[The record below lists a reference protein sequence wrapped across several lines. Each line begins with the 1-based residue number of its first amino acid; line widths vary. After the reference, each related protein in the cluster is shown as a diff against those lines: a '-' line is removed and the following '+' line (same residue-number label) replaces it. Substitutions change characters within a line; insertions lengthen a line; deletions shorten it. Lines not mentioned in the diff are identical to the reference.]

1 MAAAQSREGAG
12 ALAMS
17 GRVIVAGSLN
27 MDLVAE
33 APSLPRAGETIMGTA
48 FHTLPGGKGLNQA
61 VAAARLG
68 AAVSMIGCVGRDAFG
83 ARLRD
88 VIRAEG
94 IDTSGVRDTP
104 GAPTGIA
111 QIVVS
116 RGENSIVVVPGAN
129 MALTDADVSSVAT
142 GRGDVVV
149 AQLETPISVTEHLF
163 TRARNAT
170 TILNAAPASPVPGSL
185 LAVTDLLVVNE
196 TELATLSR
204 APLDGDSALPDII
217 AAARSLQR
225 TGMAVI
231 VTLGRRG
238 AVLLEGDTTPRTVA
252 GHAVEALDSTG
263 AGDCFVGA
271 YAAALATGRAGSA
284 LAFANAA
291 AALAVTRRGA
301 APAMPR
307 LDEVAALMQA

>member
-1 MAAAQSREGAG
+1 
-12 ALAMS
+12 MS

-33 APSLPRAGETIMGTA
+33 APSLPRAGETVMGSA

-68 AAVSMIGCVGRDAFG
+68 AAVSMIGCVGQDAFG
-83 ARLRD
+83 TLLRE

-94 IDTSGVRDTP
+94 IDTSGVREIRE
-104 GAPTGIA
+104 APTGIA

-116 RGENSIVVVPGAN
+116 HGENSIVVVPGAN
-129 MALTDADVSSVAT
+129 MAMTNADVSSIDIKD
-142 GRGDVVV
+142 GDIVV
-149 AQLETPISVTEHLF
+149 AQLETPMSVTERLF
-163 TRARNAT
+163 ARARGVGT
-170 TILNAAPASPVPGSL
+170 TILNAAPAADVPDRL
-185 LAVTDLLVVNE
+185 LALTDLLVVNE
-196 TELATLSR
+196 TELATVSR
-204 APLDGDSALPDII
+204 ARLDGDSAAADII

-225 TGMAVI
+225 SGMAVI

-238 AVLLEGDTTPRTVA
+238 AVLLQGDLPPRIVG
-252 GHAVEALDSTG
+252 GHAVEAVDSTG

-271 YAAALATGRAGSA
+271 YAAALATSRPGPA
-284 LAFANAA
+284 LDFANVA
-291 AALAVTRRGA
+291 AALAVTKPGA

-307 LDEVAALMQA
+307 LADVEGLMRA

>member
-1 MAAAQSREGAG
+1 
-12 ALAMS
+12 MS

-33 APSLPRAGETIMGTA
+33 APSLPRPGETIMGSA

-68 AAVSMIGCVGRDAFG
+68 ARVAMIGCVGQDAFG
-83 ARLRD
+83 ARLLE
-88 VIRAEG
+88 VIQAEG
-94 IDTSGVRDTP
+94 VDASGVRRAGD
-104 GAPTGIA
+104 APTGIA

-129 MALTDADVSSVAT
+129 MAMTDADVSSIEIAD
-142 GRGDVVV
+142 GDVVV
-149 AQLETPISVTEHLF
+149 AQLETPVSVSERLF
-163 TRARNAT
+163 ARARNAT
-170 TILNAAPASPVPGSL
+170 TILNAAPAATVPDGL
-185 LAVTDLLVVNE
+185 LGRTDLLVVNE
-196 TELATLSR
+196 TELATLSKAR
-204 APLDGDSALPDII
+204 LRDDSPLAEIM
-217 AAARSLQR
+217 AAARALR
-225 TGMAVI
+225 RPDMAVI

-238 AVLLEGDTTPRTVA
+238 AVLLQGDATPQAVA
-252 GHAVEALDSTG
+252 GHAVEAIDSTG

-271 YAAALATGRAGSA
+271 YAAALANKRPGAA

-291 AALAVTRRGA
+291 AALAVTKRGA

-307 LDEVAALMQA
+307 LAEVEALMRA